1 MKREVIF
8 RGWSP
13 IKGMWLYGTGV
24 HQGPE
29 RTYIVN
35 GDGLLD
41 EVEPETVG
49 QWTGLKDDD
58 GTEIYEGDVVSV
70 VPILGVKYRGIIIF
84 NPHIASFEVHREERE
99 DMIPLRDDFS
109 IVVIGNIFDDPDLK
123 KKYGEI
129 YQK

>member
-13 IKGMWLYGTGV
+13 IQGKWIYGSGV
-24 HQGPE
+24 HETPF
-29 RTYIVN
+29 RSYLLT
-35 GDGLLD
+35 DGGQIR
-41 EVEPETVG
+41 EVEQETVG
-49 QWTGLKDDD
+49 EWTGLKDDD